1 MHEIYVIRNVRT
13 GKRYVG
19 HAPDLETRWILHLAA
34 ADAAY
39 TTRRIASPLQ
49 RALLEDGPDAFCR
62 EVVARA
68 PEADPENMPEVAGL
82 RWTWRLRRQ
91 GAGSF
96 VNCIQQSASAMR
108 VAHLACAAELGV
120 DVATAAFKAELKAVG
135 DAAHAAALDGIVE

>member
-39 TTRRIASPLQ
+39 TTRRVASPLQ

-68 PEADPENMPEVAGL
+68 PEAEA
-82 RWTWRLRRQ
+82 
-91 GAGSF
+91 
-96 VNCIQQSASAMR
+96 
-108 VAHLACAAELGV
+108 AAECARL
-120 DVATAAFKAELKAVG
+120 ATIDRAAGTGYNLPDGAETEWLEN
-135 DAAHAAALDGIVE
+135 VETRGL